1 MEVLGIG
8 PLEFLLVVLLALII
22 LGPKEM
28 QNAGKTLGKNLNKL
42 VKSDVWKVFRQTS
55 EKIKYLPNELMREAE
70 MDEHKIAPES
80 RPPEPPKNVP
90 PAGEET
96 LAEHPKIV
104 PPTGVKPPTKKIKP
118 APPPVVETPPPDEHQ
133 HG

>member
-8 PLEFLLVVLLALII
+8 PLEFLMVILLALII

-70 MDEHKIAPES
+70 MDDHKIAPES
-80 RPPEPPKNVP
+80 QPPEPPKIVP
-90 PAGEET
+90 PA
-96 LAEHPKIV
+96 
-104 PPTGVKPPTKKIKP
+104 GVKPPTKEIKP
-118 APPPVVETPPPDEHQ
+118 TPPSDEHQ

>member
-8 PLEFLLVVLLALII
+8 PLEFLMVILLALII

-70 MDEHKIAPES
+70 MDDHKIAPES
-80 RPPEPPKNVP
+80 QPPEPPKSVP
-90 PAGEET
+90 PPGEET
-96 LAEHPKIV
+96 LAEPPKIV
-104 PPTGVKPPTKKIKP
+104 PPAGVKPPTKEIKP
-118 APPPVVETPPPDEHQ
+118 TPPSDEHQ

>member
-70 MDEHKIAPES
+70 MDEHKIAHES
-80 RPPEPPKNVP
+80 RLPAHPKSVP
-90 PAGEET
+90 PPGEET
-96 LAEHPKIV
+96 LAEPPKIV
-104 PPTGVKPPTKKIKP
+104 PPAGVKPPTIENIP
-118 APPPVVETPPPDEHQ
+118 TPPLPDEHQ